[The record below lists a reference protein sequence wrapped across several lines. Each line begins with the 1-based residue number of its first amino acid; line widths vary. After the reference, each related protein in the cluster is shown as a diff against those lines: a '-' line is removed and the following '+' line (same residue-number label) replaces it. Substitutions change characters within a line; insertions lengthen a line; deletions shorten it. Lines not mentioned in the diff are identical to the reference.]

1 MNTREAFT
9 PALDYPAPIESA
21 QLLKI
26 QLYPSHQVSRVV
38 GADDPGSGYWGVQ
51 FSWPEHPDIT
61 VPAFEAIEA
70 KYGAEPE
77 NTYTL
82 AATAGITHSPGTVAP
97 LFAPFTE
104 GETFLVLP
112 GLESEALDA
121 KMMDREFVKYT
132 FTNPIKPNAVTIS
145 PIYLK
150 SDLQI
155 ESSFSKITITNNL
168 N

>member
-1 MNTREAFT
+1 MIAQVTFSPT
-9 PALDYPAPIESA
+9 LDYPAPIESV

-38 GADDPGSGYWGVQ
+38 GVDDPGSGYWGVQ

-82 AATAGITHSPGTVAP
+82 AATAGIAHAPGTGAP

-104 GETFLVLP
+104 GETFLELP

-121 KMMDREFVKYT
+121 KMMDREFVKYKL
-132 FTNPIKPNAVTIS
+132 NKKIDESQITITR
-145 PIYLK
+145 IYNK
-150 SDLQI
+150 SDLQVVADLKQI
-155 ESSFSKITITNNL
+155 NITHSIY
-168 N
+168 

>member
-1 MNTREAFT
+1 MIAQVTFSPT
-9 PALDYPAPIESA
+9 LDYPAPIESA

-82 AATAGITHSPGTVAP
+82 AATAGITHSPGTGAP